1 MRPQFHRQSLSSCLS
16 GFINLLGGLDTGV
29 LGMHRDHCD
38 TWRNDSDSSG
48 GGEKPLETA
57 STQVCRG
64 FHTENVNTPASHF
77 LCHVS
82 CSGSTYFLTP
92 DSYHANLAGQ
102 VKMLNLL
109 CVTVTINTGHR
120 RMEDMTDG
128 WRSDMIHLEWWQ
140 VLLVSVQWI
149 YWLAA
154 GSVNGPCNEHQSSL
168 DSWNTFRLSIWNCV
182 SCVSEGV
189 AHSSVRLSFV
199 SSLEVINERY
209 SIEFNPNSG
218 HYAHATL
225 RSAGAFLV
233 VHSPNWGFFHLCK
246 IKGWKVPSTLCQCS
260 SWFWSTRRDI
270 NS

>member
-1 MRPQFHRQSLSSCLS
+1 MKTAITGAATVPQTEFEQLFKWIHQFTWGFRHRGARDAQGSLWHVEKWLW
-16 GFINLLGGLDTGV
+16 LV
-29 LGMHRDHCD
+29 W
-38 TWRNDSDSSG
+38 WRQ
-48 GGEKPLETA
+48 ETLETA

-128 WRSDMIHLEWWQ
+128 WRSDMINLEWWQ

-189 AHSSVRLSFV
+189 AHSSVRLRTIQHWV
-199 SSLEVINERY
+199 
-209 SIEFNPNSG
+209 
-218 HYAHATL
+218 
-225 RSAGAFLV
+225 
-233 VHSPNWGFFHLCK
+233 
-246 IKGWKVPSTLCQCS
+246 
-260 SWFWSTRRDI
+260 
-270 NS
+270 